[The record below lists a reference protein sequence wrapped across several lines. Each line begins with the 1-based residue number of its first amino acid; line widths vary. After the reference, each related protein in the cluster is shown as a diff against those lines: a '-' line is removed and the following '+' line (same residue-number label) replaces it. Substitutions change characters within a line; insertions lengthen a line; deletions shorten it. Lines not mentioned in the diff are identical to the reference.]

1 MLPGKIFCTSV
12 ILNLPDLELL
22 VARRLRIVRR
32 LEKSIA
38 YFHATGERPTHVV
51 GRKRAACCGIDLSPC
66 DCNWNVE

>member
-1 MLPGKIFCTSV
+1 MSTGKVHSACV
-12 ILNLPDLELL
+12 VLNLPDLEAL

-51 GRKRAACCGIDLSPC
+51 GRSRAACCGIDLSPC